1 MQCPRCGQ
9 ENPPQA
15 KFCGKCGEAILAPP
29 TAPPPPPPIAPA
41 PGVPPRTGGI
51 AAGPTP
57 TGKLIYPSN
66 PPQSP
71 HLAWVNLL
79 IPGLSQILMGQ
90 TTKGIVLLVGS
101 YVLLFIG
108 IGALVW
114 IGSVVDGF
122 MVGQV
127 LQSGRPVGEW
137 QFFPS

>member
-29 TAPPPPPPIAPA
+29 PTVPPPPPIPPPGGPSLSPA
-41 PGVPPRTGGI
+41 GT
-51 AAGPTP
+51 
-57 TGKLIYPSN
+57 LIYPSK

-71 HLAWVNLL
+71 HLAWINLL
-79 IPGLSQILMGQ
+79 IPGLSQIMMGQ
-90 TTKGIVLLVGS
+90 TTKGIVLLAAS
-101 YVLLFIG
+101 YVLIFIG

-114 IGSVVDGF
+114 IASVVDGF